1 MKRLKVR
8 RTSSSA
14 YLDQKAGLFRTLEQL
29 SADQASQPIV
39 EGATSIAAQAE
50 HLRFYLDVI
59 AQFMSG
65 RIEKVDWQS
74 SWQIKEV
81 TPETWSA
88 LQRDLKATYEHVTKK
103 FDGIETWGDD
113 EIGDS
118 MAMVVHSAYH
128 LGAIRQMVK
137 VMTKI

>member
-1 MKRLKVR
+1 MSETIRKEDFVNNLFTFLVE
-8 RTSSSA
+8 TFESPPNSSSA

-29 SADQASQPIV
+29 SANQASQPIV

-65 RIEKVDWQS
+65 RTEKVDWKD
-74 SWQIKEV
+74 SWQSKEV

-103 FDGIETWGDD
+103 FDGIDT
-113 EIGDS
+113 
-118 MAMVVHSAYH
+118 
-128 LGAIRQMVK
+128 
-137 VMTKI
+137 